1 VKKVWVIFSLVFIG
15 LFLASVFGGKP
26 RDISADGGVGT
37 EAQDHEV
44 TNEML
49 QFTAGGH
56 VLGFRKGEMFV
67 ASGDHALKI
76 EFVGARAV
84 SPVEEVS
91 QDAGDSRQAAKPLE
105 KVSYRNLWGG
115 VTLVYEKHSS
125 GLLEST
131 YFIQPAGDGAANP
144 VEHIRLRYNV
154 PVKVEESGSL
164 LFSFET
170 GQMKESR
177 PVAWQEIRGERVPVE
192 VSFRVLEEKEVGF
205 SVGFYDPEFL
215 LVIDP
220 VLTWNTF
227 MGCGTGDGGSGIA
240 VDTSGNVYVT
250 GYSQDTWG
258 TPENPYAGGN
268 FDAFAAKLSGSD
280 GDLIWNTFMG
290 SGTDDLGNGIAVDTS
305 GNVYVTGSSN
315 ATWGTPKNA
324 HHAGNWDA
332 FAAKLS
338 GSDGDLIWNTFMG
351 SVAGDDGSGI
361 AVDTSGNVYVTG
373 YSQDTWGAPVNAH
386 VGALWYEAF
395 AAKLSGSDGDLI
407 WNTFMGSGTD
417 DYGKGIAVDTSG
429 NVYVAGY
436 SGATWGT
443 PENPYAGNY
452 DAFAV
457 KLSSSGV
464 RQWNTFMGS
473 GTDDYGKGIAVDTSG
488 NVYVAG
494 YSGAT
499 WGTPENPYA
508 GNSDAFAAKL
518 NSSGVRQW
526 NTFMGSGTDDY
537 GKGIVVDTSG
547 NVYVTGDSV
556 ATWGTPENAYAGS
569 SDAFAVKLNSSGVR
583 QWNTFMGSGGMD
595 YGKAIAVDT
604 SGNVYVTGDSVATWG
619 TPENA
624 YAGSSDAFAVK
635 LGQPEINIKYDATN
649 IPDGGSYD
657 FGSHEIGT
665 DTDVTFTIE
674 NTGTANLTLTTPI
687 SLGGA
692 DAGQFSI
699 QQQPTS
705 PVSASGNTTFIV
717 RFTPT
722 SAGSKTASLSI
733 TNNDADENPYNFA
746 LTAVGTEEEEEE
758 LIIPGLEEGKVRI
771 QAGNDGWA
779 NPLKGEEVNIYLKPK
794 HSGNVSIEIY
804 TIAGQLVWDEEISVT
819 GGVQE
824 QVVWNCRNKSG
835 EVVSSGIY
843 VVRVKGGGIDTV
855 KKIAVVK

>member
-1 VKKVWVIFSLVFIG
+1 MKKVWVIFSLVFIG

-76 EFVGARAV
+76 EFVGARSV
-84 SPVEEVS
+84 SPMEEGT
-91 QDAGDSRQAAKPLE
+91 QDTGNSRQSSKPLE

-131 YFIQPAGDGAANP
+131 YYIQPAGDGAANP

-205 SVGFYDPEFL
+205 SVGFYDPEFP

-240 VDTSGNVYVT
+240 VDTSGNVYVAGT
-250 GYSQDTWG
+250 SAATWG
-258 TPENPYAGGN
+258 TPENPYAGN
-268 FDAFAAKLSGSD
+268 LDAFAAKLNSSGVR
-280 GDLIWNTFMG
+280 LWNTFMG
-290 SGTDDLGNGIAVDTS
+290 SGLSDEGYGIAVDTS

-324 HHAGNWDA
+324 YAGNW
-332 FAAKLS
+332 
-338 GSDGDLIWNTFMG
+338 
-351 SVAGDDGSGI
+351 
-361 AVDTSGNVYVTG
+361 
-373 YSQDTWGAPVNAH
+373 
-386 VGALWYEAF
+386 
-395 AAKLSGSDGDLI
+395 
-407 WNTFMGSGTD
+407 
-417 DYGKGIAVDTSG
+417 
-429 NVYVAGY
+429 
-436 SGATWGT
+436 
-443 PENPYAGNY
+443 
-452 DAFAV
+452 
-457 KLSSSGV
+457 
-464 RQWNTFMGS
+464 
-473 GTDDYGKGIAVDTSG
+473 
-488 NVYVAG
+488 
-494 YSGAT
+494 
-499 WGTPENPYA
+499 
-508 GNSDAFAAKL
+508 DAFAAKL

-526 NTFMGSGTDDY
+526 NTFMGSGSDDH
-537 GKGIVVDTSG
+537 GEGIAVDTNG
-547 NVYVTGDSV
+547 NVYVTGYSV
-556 ATWGTPENAYAGS
+556 DTWGTPLNAHAGGAY
-569 SDAFAVKLNSSGVR
+569 DGFAAKLDINGNR
-583 QWNTFMGSGGMD
+583 LANTFMGSAGYD
-595 YGKAIAVDT
+595 QAKDIAVDT
-604 SGNVYVTGDSVATWG
+604 SGNVYVTGDSAATWG

-624 YAGSSDAFAVK
+624 YAGNTDAFAVK

-665 DTDVTFTIE
+665 DTDVAFTIE
-674 NTGTANLTLTTPI
+674 NIGTANLTLGTPL

-692 DAGQFSI
+692 DADQFSI

-733 TNNDADENPYNFA
+733 SNNDTDENPYNLTLTAGGTKPEINLKHGATGIADGGNYDFGSHDVGTDTDVAFTIENIGTANLTLGTPISLGGADASQFSIQQQPSSPVSASGNTTFTIRFTPTSLGSKTASLSITNNDADENPYNLI
-746 LTAVGTEEEEEE
+746 LTAGGTV
-758 LIIPGLEEGKVRI
+758 PGLEEGKIRI

-779 NPLKGEEVNIYLKPK
+779 NPLRGENVNIYLKPK

-804 TIAGQLVWDEEISVT
+804 TIAGQLVWDKEISVT

-824 QVVWNCRNKSG
+824 QVVWNCRNKSD

-843 VVRVKGGGIDTV
+843 VVHVKGGGIDMV
-855 KKIAVVK
+855 KKVAVVK

>member
-1 VKKVWVIFSLVFIG
+1 MKKVWVIFSLVFIG

-37 EAQDHEV
+37 EAQDYKG
-44 TNEML
+44 TDEML

-67 ASGDHALKI
+67 AASDHVLKI

-205 SVGFYDPEFL
+205 SVGFYDPEFP

-240 VDTSGNVYVT
+240 VDTSGNVYVAGT
-250 GYSQDTWG
+250 SAATWG
-258 TPENPYAGGN
+258 TPENPYAGN
-268 FDAFAAKLSGSD
+268 LDAFAAKLNSSGVR
-280 GDLIWNTFMG
+280 LWNTFMG
-290 SGTDDLGNGIAVDTS
+290 SGLSDEGYGIAVDTS

-324 HHAGNWDA
+324 YAGNWDA
-332 FAAKLS
+332 FAAKLNSS
-338 GSDGDLIWNTFMG
+338 GVRQWNTFMG
-351 SVAGDDGSGI
+351 SVGGDYGRGI

-373 YSQDTWGAPVNAH
+373 NSQDTWGAPVNPH
-386 VGALWYEAF
+386 VGALWHEAF

-407 WNTFMGSGTD
+407 WNTFMGAAGSEEVGYGIAVDTSGNVYVTGWSNATWGTPVNAYAGSSDAFAAKLNSSGVRLWNTFMGSGTD
-417 DYGKGIAVDTSG
+417 DKGYGIAVDTSG

-443 PENPYAGNY
+443 PENPYAGN
-452 DAFAV
+452 
-457 KLSSSGV
+457 L
-464 RQWNTFMGS
+464 
-473 GTDDYGKGIAVDTSG
+473 
-488 NVYVAG
+488 
-494 YSGAT
+494 
-499 WGTPENPYA
+499 
-508 GNSDAFAAKL
+508 DAFAAKL

-526 NTFMGSGTDDY
+526 NTFMGSGSEDRGY
-537 GKGIVVDTSG
+537 GIAVDTSG
-547 NVYVTGDSV
+547 NVYVTGWSNG
-556 ATWGTPENAYAGS
+556 TWGTPENPYAGS
-569 SDAFAVKLNSSGVR
+569 SDAFAAKLDINGNR
-583 QWNTFMGSGGMD
+583 LANTFMGSAGYD
-595 YGKAIAVDT
+595 QAKDIAVDT
-604 SGNVYVTGDSVATWG
+604 SGNVYVTGDSAATWG

-624 YAGSSDAFAVK
+624 YAGNTDAFAVK

-665 DTDVTFTIE
+665 DTDVAFTIE
-674 NTGTANLTLTTPI
+674 NIGTANLTLGTPL

-692 DAGQFSI
+692 DADQFSI

-733 TNNDADENPYNFA
+733 SNNDTDENPYNLT
-746 LTAVGTEEEEEE
+746 LTAGGTV
-758 LIIPGLEEGKVRI
+758 PGLEQGKIKI
-771 QAGNDGWA
+771 QAGSEGWA
-779 NPLKGEEVNIYLKPK
+779 NPLKGENVNIYLKPK
-794 HSGNVSIEIY
+794 HSENVSIEIY
-804 TIAGQLVWDEEISVT
+804 TIAGQLVWEKEISVT

-824 QVVWNCRNKSG
+824 QVVWNCRNKSD

-843 VVRVKGGGIDTV
+843 VVHVKGGGIDTV